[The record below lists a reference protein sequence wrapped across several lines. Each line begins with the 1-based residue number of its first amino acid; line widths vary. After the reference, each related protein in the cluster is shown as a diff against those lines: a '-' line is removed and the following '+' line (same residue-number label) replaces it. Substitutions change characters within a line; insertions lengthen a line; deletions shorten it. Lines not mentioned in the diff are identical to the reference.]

1 MVSFIEVSKYLCYMS
16 VCVMSSCS
24 FKVELS
30 PSLENIVMYAKERE
44 SLVGFNHVLGVVTN

>member
-44 SLVGFNHVLGVVTN
+44 SLVGFDHVLGVVTN